1 MKYIREHK
9 KASVIIALAAIVLLT
24 FLGLQRK
31 NATSQSVFDT
41 LKDAPRG
48 EAIEENKY
56 YSGQLTQREYEDYEF
71 LRQKMEKLEGGV
83 LTLPNSL
90 SGKEYQRILTAL
102 EYEGNNYFY
111 GFVDIPMTEDGVYV
125 FHKDKDPFRLVD
137 QKIAKVVLFL
147 SCAEGIELF
156 GQFADDGTLINI
168 EEIQKGFSVNDEEK
182 VKKIREMQEETEKV
196 MDEII
201 AGIPENAGDKTTA
214 DYFCKWLDEN
224 VKLADDAAQKAQEL
238 DDMGDMLEQVYPYN
252 HLAALNGKKA
262 SILGYG
268 KIFSELCRRAGI
280 ESHVVMGTW
289 NSQWTDGDTYVLCET
304 VIDGQ
309 KVYIDASG
317 AKSKALAG
325 NRYLTEKEAISR
337 MTFVDYFDYK

>member
-1 MKYIREHK
+1 
-9 KASVIIALAAIVLLT
+9 
-24 FLGLQRK
+24 
-31 NATSQSVFDT
+31 
-41 LKDAPRG
+41 
-48 EAIEENKY
+48 
-56 YSGQLTQREYEDYEF
+56 
-71 LRQKMEKLEGGV
+71 
-83 LTLPNSL
+83 
-90 SGKEYQRILTAL
+90 
-102 EYEGNNYFY
+102 
-111 GFVDIPMTEDGVYV
+111 
-125 FHKDKDPFRLVD
+125 
-137 QKIAKVVLFL
+137 
-147 SCAEGIELF
+147 
-156 GQFADDGTLINI
+156 
-168 EEIQKGFSVNDEEK
+168 
-182 VKKIREMQEETEKV
+182 MQEETEKV